1 MEQNSSYQAENIQVL
16 KGLEAVRKRPSMY
29 VGDTGQ
35 RGLHHLIYEVLDNSI
50 DEALAG
56 YCNTIKVIVHKDG
69 SVTVGDNGRGIP
81 VDIHKGENKSALE
94 VVMTILHAGG
104 KFDKKNYQVSGGLHG
119 VGISVVNALSK
130 LLIVQ
135 VKRDGK
141 IYQQTYSKGLRTS
154 EVEVVG
160 ETKETGTVVTFY
172 PDEEIFQEVDFKYS
186 ILSTRLKELA
196 FLNNNIKIEVL
207 DERNGKSE
215 SFQYE
220 GGIKNFVESLN
231 LGKQALHPVI
241 YFNNNSNEKVQVEVA
256 MQYNNSYVE
265 TTHSFV
271 NMIHTTEGGTHE
283 EGWRTALTRVVN
295 EYIKKNKLTDIKLTG
310 EDTREGLSAI
320 ISIRVPEPQF
330 EGQTKTKLGNSDVK
344 GIVSSIVYDKLGIF
358 FEENPGI
365 ARLIV
370 QKIVDA
376 AKSREAARK
385 AKELTRRKSALESG
399 NLPGK
404 LADCQERDPSKAEIF
419 IVEGDSAGGCF
430 SEDTN
435 IALTDGRKLSF
446 KELVKED
453 KEGKKNYCYTILKDG
468 IIGIEEIKHPRITR
482 KDAEVVKIVL
492 DNNEEIVCTPDH
504 LFMLRDGSYENAI
517 NLENKDSLMP
527 LNRKVSERGGRITI
541 DGYEMVLN
549 PKDHRWIFTHMIADQ
564 YNLRKKIYDGSIGP
578 DKHHIDFNKL
588 NNNPDNITRMDK
600 EEHMEYHRKLVKR
613 NLHTKKVFDKLRELK
628 RTKEFREMM
637 SKRMKQPE
645 TRVILSKQAKG
656 QWRNPEYKEFMKN
669 KFLEFYN
676 SNEKYRKEN
685 NERLNREQKKY
696 WSKEENKK
704 IRAEKVKEYFGR
716 NPELRLNYS
725 KLARKQWGD
734 KELLKWRS
742 EKTKKQWTSEFR
754 KKRKEIYNK
763 TYFKNTIELL
773 KQLYDKKELKRYD
786 EVRIETNN
794 KNLLRLD
801 TFTERF
807 FDDESEMLN
816 AVKNYNHKIKRIE
829 RLNEKRDVYD
839 IEVPHTHNFALAS
852 GVFVH
857 NSAKSGRSRETQAVL
872 PLWGKM
878 LNVEKARI
886 DKVFGNEKLQPL
898 ILALGAGIGEDY
910 NIEKIRYHKVIIMA
924 DADVDGSHISTLL
937 MTFFYRYMK
946 PLISKGYLYIAMPP
960 LFKIR
965 KGKEEIYVYNETE
978 RDKVLDQIGRD
989 GVTIQRYK
997 GLGEM
1002 NPDQLWETT
1011 LNPENRTLKQ
1021 VTIDD
1026 AAAADQMF
1034 SILMGEEV
1042 EPRRK
1047 FIFEHSHEVKNLDI

>member
-1 MEQNSSYQAENIQVL
+1 MSQLAKILFKEAGLIKKNSKIMANENINNPSVNEGEKQEMPENIQV
-16 KGLEAVRKRPSMY
+16 EA
-29 VGDTGQ
+29 
-35 RGLHHLIYEVLDNSI
+35 
-50 DEALAG
+50 
-56 YCNTIKVIVHKDG
+56 
-69 SVTVGDNGRGIP
+69 
-81 VDIHKGENKSALE
+81 EN
-94 VVMTILHAGG
+94 
-104 KFDKKNYQVSGGLHG
+104 
-119 VGISVVNALSK
+119 
-130 LLIVQ
+130 
-135 VKRDGK
+135 
-141 IYQQTYSKGLRTS
+141 TS
-154 EVEVVG
+154 E
-160 ETKETGTVVTFY
+160 
-172 PDEEIFQEVDFKYS
+172 
-186 ILSTRLKELA
+186 
-196 FLNNNIKIEVL
+196 NNIKQNEQEV
-207 DERNGKSE
+207 
-215 SFQYE
+215 
-220 GGIKNFVESLN
+220 
-231 LGKQALHPVI
+231 
-241 YFNNNSNEKVQVEVA
+241 
-256 MQYNNSYVE
+256 
-265 TTHSFV
+265 
-271 NMIHTTEGGTHE
+271 THE
-283 EGWRTALTRVVN
+283 DKKLFKKKKGHKNPELEIKEKELEETRYKMSEINDKYLRLSAEFDNYRKRTLKEKLDLMKTAGGESMKDMLPVVDDFERAMLFIEN
-295 EYIKKNKLTDIKLTG
+295 ATDIV
-310 EDTREGLSAI
+310 A
-320 ISIRVPEPQF
+320 V
-330 EGQTKTKLGNSDVK
+330 
-344 GIVSSIVYDKLGIF
+344 
-358 FEENPGI
+358 
-365 ARLIV
+365 
-370 QKIVDA
+370 
-376 AKSREAARK
+376 
-385 AKELTRRKSALESG
+385 
-399 NLPGK
+399 
-404 LADCQERDPSKAEIF
+404 
-419 IVEGDSAGGCF
+419 
-430 SEDTN
+430 
-435 IALTDGRKLSF
+435 
-446 KELVKED
+446 
-453 KEGKKNYCYTILKDG
+453 KDG
-468 IIGIEEIKHPRITR
+468 INLIYIKI
-482 KDAEVVKIVL
+482 
-492 DNNEEIVCTPDH
+492 
-504 LFMLRDGSYENAI
+504 
-517 NLENKDSLMP
+517 
-527 LNRKVSERGGRITI
+527 
-541 DGYEMVLN
+541 
-549 PKDHRWIFTHMIADQ
+549 
-564 YNLRKKIYDGSIGP
+564 
-578 DKHHIDFNKL
+578 
-588 NNNPDNITRMDK
+588 
-600 EEHMEYHRKLVKR
+600 
-613 NLHTKKVFDKLRELK
+613 
-628 RTKEFREMM
+628 
-637 SKRMKQPE
+637 
-645 TRVILSKQAKG
+645 
-656 QWRNPEYKEFMKN
+656 KEFMKN

-839 IEVPHTHNFALAS
+839 IEVPNTHNFALAS

-898 ILALGAGIGEDY
+898 ILALGAGIGEDF